1 MSEAIIPKTPY
12 SVKVNGQFH
21 DVVFTDRDTD
31 ILIELAGEVLAQAF
45 AYNNRIDVVVYGEIP
60 DGVLR
65 RVGGFVDLFAAVEYC
80 LRVKG
85 IQR

>member
-1 MSEAIIPKTPY
+1 MTEVVIPKTPY
-12 SVKVNGQFH
+12 SVKVDGKFH
-21 DVVFTDRDTD
+21 DVVFTDRDID
-31 ILIELAGEVLAQAF
+31 ILIELAGEVIAQAF
-45 AYNNRIDVVVYGEIP
+45 AYDSRVDVVVYGDIP
-60 DGVLR
+60 DGALR